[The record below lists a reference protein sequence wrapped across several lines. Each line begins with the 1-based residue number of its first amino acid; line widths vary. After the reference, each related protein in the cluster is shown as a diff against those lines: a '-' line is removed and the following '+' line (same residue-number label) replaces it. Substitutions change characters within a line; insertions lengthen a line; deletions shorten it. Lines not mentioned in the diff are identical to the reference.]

1 VRRYSIG
8 TRLSPL
14 ARLLLP
20 VLLLAWLASVVS
32 SCQPRE
38 GEPLSHPLPAHPR
51 LLLHPQTLLLLH
63 CLMLQR
69 PDQARDTVSDPGIQ
83 VASQV
88 QLSPICASRFL

>member
-1 VRRYSIG
+1 MRRYSIG

-20 VLLLAWLASVVS
+20 LLLLAWLAGAVS
-32 SCQPRE
+32 SCQPQE
-38 GEPLSHPLPAHPR
+38 GELLSHPLPAHPR

-69 PDQARDTVSDPGIQ
+69 PDQAKDTMSDPEIQ
-83 VASQV
+83 VALQV
-88 QLSPICASRFL
+88 QLSPIWH